1 VEEHSCH
8 GGLGEACA
16 AVLMEAGVKIPFRI
30 VALPDEQTVTG
41 GQLEIFQHYGIA
53 GPALARTAKA
63 ILEARPLSSSR
74 RSVDNLDMHEDTV
87 GLHGT

>member
-41 GQLEIFQHYGIA
+41 GQSEVFDHYGLV
-53 GPALARTAKA
+53 GTHLARTAMGL
-63 ILEARPLSSSR
+63 IDHGGSHAR
-74 RSVDNLDMHEDTV
+74 
-87 GLHGT
+87 